1 MTPRETP
8 QWQSMRSAQRD
19 GNRILVT
26 LRASEQGPAE
36 VDTVRWTTPRNAS
49 EKCWIAT
56 DCDPQCPVTYQD
68 DELLAWMPMPAPP
81 AGKTT
86 SDPVVDWPEP
96 ALESDFQE
104 EAGSG
109 I

>member
-1 MTPRETP
+1 MTDRETP
-8 QWQSMRSAQRD
+8 LWQPMRSAQRD

-36 VDTVRWTTPRNAS
+36 VDTVRWTVPRNGS
-49 EKCWIAT
+49 EKCWVAT
-56 DCDPQCPVTYQD
+56 DSDPQCPVTYED
-68 DELLAWMPMPAPP
+68 DELLAWMPMPTPQSSRP
-81 AGKTT
+81 AN
-86 SDPVVDWPEP
+86 DPGFSWPEP
-96 ALESDFQE
+96 ARESDFQE